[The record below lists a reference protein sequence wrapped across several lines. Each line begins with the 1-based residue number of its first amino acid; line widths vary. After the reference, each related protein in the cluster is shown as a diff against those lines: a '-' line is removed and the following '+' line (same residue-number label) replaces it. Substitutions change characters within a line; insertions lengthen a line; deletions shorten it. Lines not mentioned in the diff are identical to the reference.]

1 MKQLLSFQPIFTPG
15 VANAGTLDF
24 SAYPGTFNLG
34 KLYAVIDV
42 TNNAPIYIAGAP
54 GLGVSAINGSVIT
67 LAFNTSSFNARDKL
81 NVYYDTGSGY
91 ESNTVAEFG
100 GQMQLMQ
107 ETMYSVLQEL
117 RVMNIILAQGLNIND
132 DIDGLRNDVN
142 SVNNNPIN

>member
-1 MKQLLSFQPIFTPG
+1 MKQLLSFTP
-15 VANAGTLDF
+15 AFNPTAKTLDF
-24 SAYPGTFNLG
+24 SAYPNFNIS
-34 KLYAVIDV
+34 KLYAVV
-42 TNNAPIYIAGAP
+42 NTTANTPIYIAGAP
-54 GLGVSAINGSVIT
+54 GLGITSIVGGLIT
-67 LAFNTSSFNARDKL
+67 LAYATTSFSSTDKL